1 MKELSQTKIGYLLD
15 TNILIFLL
23 RKDASIAK
31 RVLQETQLYTSIIV
45 LGELHYGAEHSTNV
59 VEGLSDVNE
68 IQQTLA
74 ILIADSTTASIYG
87 RIRHEQAKKGQ
98 MLPDNDLWI
107 AATALQY
114 GLTLVTRDHHFT
126 WITDLILEQW

>member
-1 MKELSQTKIGYLLD
+1 MSQTKVGYLLD
-15 TNILIFLL
+15 TNILISLL
-23 RKDASIAK
+23 RKDGDVAK
-31 RVLQETQLYTSIIV
+31 RVLQETQLYTSIVV
-45 LGELHYGAEHSTNV
+45 LGELHYGAEHSTDAAK
-59 VEGLSDVNE
+59 GLSDVNE
-68 IQQTLA
+68 IQQTLT
-74 ILIADSTTASIYG
+74 ILIADSTTASLYG

-126 WITDLILEQW
+126 WITDLTLEQW